1 MRLLV
6 IEDERDLCE
15 DIAKK
20 LRLSGYEA
28 DTCVDGEA
36 ALELLA
42 VERYDLVLLDLNLPK
57 VDGMTVLRTLRE
69 HDQETGVLIL
79 SARSEISDK
88 VDGLDAGAN
97 DYLSKPFHLEELEA
111 RVRSLTRRRF
121 VQQDVCLRCGGL
133 TFDTRSRAA
142 AANGQVL
149 SLTRK
154 ESGILE
160 YLLLNRGR
168 PISQEELIEHVWD
181 SSVDSFSNSIRVHIS
196 MLRKKLRAALGYDP
210 IRNKIGPG
218 LRDRSGRMSKRIS
231 VQWRITILTAL
242 LIAAACVSLNLLL
255 FYSGSDS
262 MDALNGF
269 VVEYKTGNQQ
279 EMTIEIPQENMQ
291 AFFSGFSQQ
300 VSAEKVRF
308 ERMGWCIT
316 ALVTLLSAVIAYFV
330 SGRALKPLGDFARQT
345 GQINEESLTDTRLS
359 EDTTA
364 EFRQL
369 SRSVNAMLDRL
380 AQSFDTQRQFTGN
393 AAHEL
398 RTPLALIQTR
408 LELFAAEHPQM
419 DAETAA
425 LLRFEQEQL
434 ERLSALVRTL
444 LEMSDLQSVPR
455 TDCIDLA
462 PMAEEVLVD
471 LTPLAQKNGIT
482 LTQTGENVQLTGSDV
497 LLYRVLFNL
506 TENAIKYNR
515 TGGSVELSVEQEGG
529 QAAIRV
535 RDTGPG
541 IAEEYR
547 DSIFQP
553 FFRVDKSRSRAMGG
567 VGLGLALVQEIVRL
581 HGGTVRVEQ
590 STDTG
595 TTILVTL
602 PVGKAA

>member
-1 MRLLV
+1 
-6 IEDERDLCE
+6 
-15 DIAKK
+15 
-20 LRLSGYEA
+20 
-28 DTCVDGEA
+28 
-36 ALELLA
+36 
-42 VERYDLVLLDLNLPK
+42 
-57 VDGMTVLRTLRE
+57 
-69 HDQETGVLIL
+69 
-79 SARSEISDK
+79 
-88 VDGLDAGAN
+88 
-97 DYLSKPFHLEELEA
+97 
-111 RVRSLTRRRF
+111 
-121 VQQDVCLRCGGL
+121 
-133 TFDTRSRAA
+133 
-142 AANGQVL
+142 
-149 SLTRK
+149 
-154 ESGILE
+154 
-160 YLLLNRGR
+160 
-168 PISQEELIEHVWD
+168 
-181 SSVDSFSNSIRVHIS
+181 
-196 MLRKKLRAALGYDP
+196 
-210 IRNKIGPG
+210 
-218 LRDRSGRMSKRIS
+218 MSKRIS
-231 VQWRITILTAL
+231 VPWRITILTAL

-255 FYSGSDS
+255 FYSGSGS

-269 VVEYKTGNQQ
+269 VVEYKTENQQ
-279 EMTIEIPQENMQ
+279 EMTIQIPKENMQ
-291 AFFSGFSQQ
+291 AFFSDFSQQ
-300 VSAEKVRF
+300 VNEEKVRF
-308 ERMGWCIT
+308 ERIGWYIT
-316 ALVTLLSAVIAYFV
+316 ALVTLLSAIIAYFV

-398 RTPLALIQTR
+398 RTPLALMQTR
-408 LELFAAEHPQM
+408 IELFAAEHPQM

-471 LTPLAQKNGIT
+471 LTPLAQKKGIT
-482 LTQTGENVQLTGSDV
+482 LTQTGENVQLIGSDV
-497 LLYRVLFNL
+497 LLYRLLFNL

-515 TGGSVELSVEQEGG
+515 TGGSVEVSVEREGG

-547 DSIFQP
+547 GSIFQP

-590 STDTG
+590 SADTG

>member
-1 MRLLV
+1 M
-6 IEDERDLCE
+6 
-15 DIAKK
+15 
-20 LRLSGYEA
+20 
-28 DTCVDGEA
+28 
-36 ALELLA
+36 
-42 VERYDLVLLDLNLPK
+42 
-57 VDGMTVLRTLRE
+57 
-69 HDQETGVLIL
+69 
-79 SARSEISDK
+79 
-88 VDGLDAGAN
+88 
-97 DYLSKPFHLEELEA
+97 
-111 RVRSLTRRRF
+111 
-121 VQQDVCLRCGGL
+121 
-133 TFDTRSRAA
+133 
-142 AANGQVL
+142 
-149 SLTRK
+149 
-154 ESGILE
+154 
-160 YLLLNRGR
+160 
-168 PISQEELIEHVWD
+168 
-181 SSVDSFSNSIRVHIS
+181 
-196 MLRKKLRAALGYDP
+196 
-210 IRNKIGPG
+210 
-218 LRDRSGRMSKRIS
+218 
-231 VQWRITILTAL
+231 
-242 LIAAACVSLNLLL
+242 
-255 FYSGSDS
+255 
-262 MDALNGF
+262 
-269 VVEYKTGNQQ
+269 
-279 EMTIEIPQENMQ
+279 
-291 AFFSGFSQQ
+291 
-300 VSAEKVRF
+300 RF
-308 ERMGWCIT
+308 ERRGWCIT
-316 ALVTLLSAVIAYFV
+316 ALVTLLSAGIAYFV

-515 TGGSVELSVEQEGG
+515 TGGSVEVSVEREGG

-590 STDTG
+590 SADTG

>member
-1 MRLLV
+1 M
-6 IEDERDLCE
+6 
-15 DIAKK
+15 
-20 LRLSGYEA
+20 
-28 DTCVDGEA
+28 
-36 ALELLA
+36 
-42 VERYDLVLLDLNLPK
+42 
-57 VDGMTVLRTLRE
+57 
-69 HDQETGVLIL
+69 
-79 SARSEISDK
+79 
-88 VDGLDAGAN
+88 
-97 DYLSKPFHLEELEA
+97 
-111 RVRSLTRRRF
+111 
-121 VQQDVCLRCGGL
+121 
-133 TFDTRSRAA
+133 
-142 AANGQVL
+142 
-149 SLTRK
+149 
-154 ESGILE
+154 
-160 YLLLNRGR
+160 
-168 PISQEELIEHVWD
+168 
-181 SSVDSFSNSIRVHIS
+181 
-196 MLRKKLRAALGYDP
+196 
-210 IRNKIGPG
+210 
-218 LRDRSGRMSKRIS
+218 
-231 VQWRITILTAL
+231 
-242 LIAAACVSLNLLL
+242 
-255 FYSGSDS
+255 
-262 MDALNGF
+262 
-269 VVEYKTGNQQ
+269 
-279 EMTIEIPQENMQ
+279 
-291 AFFSGFSQQ
+291 
-300 VSAEKVRF
+300 
-308 ERMGWCIT
+308 
-316 ALVTLLSAVIAYFV
+316 
-330 SGRALKPLGDFARQT
+330 KPLKDFAQQT
-345 GQINEESLTDTRLS
+345 EQINEESLTDTRLS

-398 RTPLALIQTR
+398 RTPLALMQTR
-408 LELFAAEHPQM
+408 IELFAAEHPQM

-471 LTPLAQKNGIT
+471 LTPLARKNGIT
-482 LTQTGENVQLTGSDV
+482 LTQAGERNVQLVGSDV
-497 LLYRVLFNL
+497 LLYRLLFNL

-515 TGGSVELSVEQEGG
+515 TGGSVELSVEQEHG

-590 STDTG
+590 SADTG